1 MKTLWIGSQ
10 NIHGHLSFYQL
21 FIFSCECV
29 VGTTKEHLGLAMAL
43 KVPTFVIVN
52 KTDVCLPFVIDRTLR
67 LLERLLKSPGC
78 NKVPVIVR
86 TEDDVIVAATNFI
99 TNQ

>member
-1 MKTLWIGSQ
+1 
-10 NIHGHLSFYQL
+10 
-21 FIFSCECV
+21 
-29 VGTTKEHLGLAMAL
+29 MAL

-67 LLERLLKSPGC
+67 LLDRLLKSPGC
-78 NKVPVIVR
+78 NKVPVIVK